1 MKQAEFYLILIL
13 PIMFWGWKMW
23 NTFVGILS
31 SGKLSI
37 FAKYNEISIYNLIL
51 YIHTKCMHEDLKK
64 LKGYRN
70 ALVEGGGGGSN
81 DLMPIKFVLPKH
93 QQYLGDWHEYNKL
106 ECANLLRNKV
116 QN

>member
-1 MKQAEFYLILIL
+1 
-13 PIMFWGWKMW
+13 MW

-70 ALVEGGGGGSN
+70 ALVEGGG
-81 DLMPIKFVLPKH
+81 
-93 QQYLGDWHEYNKL
+93 E
-106 ECANLLRNKV
+106 
-116 QN
+116 